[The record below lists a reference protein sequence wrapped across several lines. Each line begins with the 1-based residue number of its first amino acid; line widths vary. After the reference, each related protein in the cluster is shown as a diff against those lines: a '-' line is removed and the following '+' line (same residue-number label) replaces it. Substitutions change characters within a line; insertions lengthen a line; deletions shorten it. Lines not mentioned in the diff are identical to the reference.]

1 MSFLSNAFP
10 FQAAMPLVHTV
21 AGEVSDLLPTLLGLG
36 LLVALSMVFKPL
48 LVGLMRA
55 ALLVL
60 QPRLSLEERGER
72 RTLRG
77 AVLLSRMARDLDCSQ
92 PGLAAEMRVLAGR
105 S

>member
-1 MSFLSNAFP
+1 MPFLSTALP
-10 FQAAMPLVHTV
+10 FQVVMPLVHTV
-21 AGEVSDLLPTLLGLG
+21 AGEVSALLPTLVGLG
-36 LLVALSMVFKPL
+36 LLLVLLMVFKPL
-48 LVGLMRA
+48 LVGLLRA

-60 QPRLSLEERGER
+60 QPRLSLEERGAR

-77 AVLLSRMARDLDCSQ
+77 ALLLNRMARDLDCSQ